1 MVDLHFLEDEELL
14 QFFHCQKTEMSCMDK
29 PQIFLDKLKDYDLIP
44 EDTYEKLSRMK
55 SKDNLRK
62 ALYDFLDWLEKKHP
76 EDIRGFWTCVFTDTI
91 VNKYPTLLI
100 MRNSLKDGSFQFNV
114 RQAEQAVN
122 KETDK
127 GKRKEVSE
135 DEEKEEKKAN
145 SGKKKRKLRRRRI
158 RDDDDDDEEEE
169 EQAGPSSQS
178 TPNKKKKVKI
188 NFSPSLKRGEKSE
201 IWNWPMYK
209 HQLPVT
215 CGQQSGY
222 LNRDRLAK
230 GEKCIVVEK
239 QWFTPGEFEKFSG
252 KSSSRNWKLS
262 IRCRN
267 VPLGKLIKGGH
278 LKSGRYKGGCKKAK
292 KALFQSDDAVT
303 VSEGEED
310 GDEEDGD
317 EEDGDE
323 DEDEESDHSSKK
335 SSTNDT
341 EEEETEEQPG
351 PSHDRSNKVYKVTC
365 GALEGT
371 LHEKRFASGSCG
383 KSIRTEASWLTPME
397 FLKEASCQT
406 GSWRKDI
413 KCEGKPLGVLTEE
426 YEKNDDE
433 CYICKNE
440 GEEEEELVMC
450 DNCPRSFHQKCHLPH
465 IDDAVLGDG
474 TLWMC
479 TFCVF
484 KSNEEC
490 FYKDELKRE
499 AAMSNEISQHM
510 LKCQYLLLCLF
521 TADEER
527 TFATDPSR
535 YLSDYSAVVKTPMWL
550 GKVAD
555 KLENQVYKTVGEFV
569 SDVELI
575 FTNCASYNRD
585 NAEYH
590 AMGNRL
596 KELFDRDFRKVF
608 NVSD

>member
-1 MVDLHFLEDEELL
+1 MVDPLQDEQLL
-14 QFFHCQKTEMSCMDK
+14 QFFHCHKTEMSCMDK

-44 EDTYEKLSRMK
+44 EDTYGKLSRMK

-62 ALYDFLDWLEKKHP
+62 ALYDFLDWFEKKHP
-76 EDIRGFWTCVFTDTI
+76 EDIRDFWTCVFTDTI
-91 VNKYPTLLI
+91 LYKYPTLL
-100 MRNSLKDGSFQFNV
+100 MMHNSLKDGSFQFNV
-114 RQAEQAVN
+114 RQAEQAVD

-145 SGKKKRKLRRRRI
+145 SEKKKRKLRSRRI
-158 RDDDDDDEEEE
+158 RDDDDDEEE

-201 IWNWPMYK
+201 IWKWPMCK

-215 CGQQSGY
+215 CGQQSGF

-239 QWFTPGEFEKFSG
+239 RWFTPAEFEKFSG

-262 IRCRN
+262 IRCRD
-267 VPLGKLIKGGH
+267 VPLGKLIQEGH
-278 LKSGRYKGGCKKAK
+278 LKSGRYKGGCKKAR
-292 KALFQSDDAVT
+292 KALFPSDDVVT
-303 VSEGEED
+303 
-310 GDEEDGD
+310 
-317 EEDGDE
+317 
-323 DEDEESDHSSKK
+323 
-335 SSTNDT
+335 
-341 EEEETEEQPG
+341 ET
-351 PSHDRSNKVYKVTC
+351 K
-365 GALEGT
+365 
-371 LHEKRFASGSCG
+371 LHL
-383 KSIRTEASWLTPME
+383 SW
-397 FLKEASCQT
+397 Q
-406 GSWRKDI
+406 D
-413 KCEGKPLGVLTEE
+413 

-433 CYICKNE
+433 CCICKTE

-450 DNCPRSFHQKCHLPH
+450 DRCPRSFHQKCHLPH
-465 IDDAVLGDG
+465 IEDGVLGDG
-474 TLWMC
+474 IQWMC

-490 FYKDELKRE
+490 YYKDELKRE
-499 AAMSNEISQHM
+499 AAMSKGISQHM
-510 LKCQYLLLCLF
+510 LECQYLLLCLC

-527 TFATDPSR
+527 IFATDPSR

-550 GKVAD
+550 GNVAD
-555 KLENQVYKTVGEFV
+555 KLEDQLYKTVGEFV

-585 NAEYH
+585 NAEYR
-590 AMGNRL
+590 AKGNRL
-596 KELFDRDFRKVF
+596 KELFDGDFKKVF